1 MVSSK
6 SKDLIMEDVKELKL
20 IMLALQKE
28 LQDFRR
34 ENKELHDDLRMLK
47 KVFAY
52 KEKKVTSKERREAIV
67 NKFKASVLLG

>member
-1 MVSSK
+1 MNDKQTV
-6 SKDLIMEDVKELKL
+6 DLSLL
-20 IMLALQKE
+20 MLALQKE

-34 ENKELHDDLRMLK
+34 ENQALHEDLRMLK
-47 KVFAY
+47 KMFAY